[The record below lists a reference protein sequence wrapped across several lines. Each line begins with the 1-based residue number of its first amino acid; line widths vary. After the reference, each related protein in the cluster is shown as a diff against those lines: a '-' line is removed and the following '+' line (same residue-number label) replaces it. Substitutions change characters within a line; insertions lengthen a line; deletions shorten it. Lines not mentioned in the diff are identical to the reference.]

1 MGRPGFGVYSS
12 PGVAVAGLLRGAV
25 AASNLGSS
33 KASAP
38 HVSALDWIQRFRDR
52 HAGRPADVPWWIGM
66 HMDDAERQSL
76 SKCVDDLRAQEQIR
90 RDAAARANPW
100 TASRIRRGTS
110 PSNDRP
116 SGQALIDPA
125 VLTTPQEPSA
135 RFIVACCRH
144 PGWAVERARA
154 NHSLL
159 DLDRRMT
166 QGEVVPQFM
175 LLMGDQIY
183 ADATAGVADSPSAV
197 EKVVTASRTAF
208 NTDGMRRI
216 LSRVPCYMAIDDHEI
231 AENWSGDMLEGSG
244 PSQTETR
251 RLHAAGM
258 ASFAAFQWVH
268 SPRNHNAGSFDYGF
282 EASSCDVFVLDARSH
297 RHRAAA
303 AGAARICS
311 ARQMAALKA
320 WLNDGSGRLKVLACG
335 SVVVPGLLQHRRDA
349 ELRCPAEDADNWQR
363 APGQRAEI
371 LRLLALSTAPAVAL
385 VSGDYHCAC
394 VSTIRF
400 MRGHELV
407 RQACAVVAPPLY
419 APYPAIN
426 VHPKD
431 VCATESIDLDG
442 GLRAEIRTESWDGNG
457 YAEITA
463 TAHSDCATYHVNV
476 AMRVMQWDRRR
487 APTWL
492 TPSRNVLLSQPP
504 GRNSG

>member
-1 MGRPGFGVYSS
+1 
-12 PGVAVAGLLRGAV
+12 
-25 AASNLGSS
+25 
-33 KASAP
+33 
-38 HVSALDWIQRFRDR
+38 
-52 HAGRPADVPWWIGM
+52 
-66 HMDDAERQSL
+66 
-76 SKCVDDLRAQEQIR
+76 
-90 RDAAARANPW
+90 
-100 TASRIRRGTS
+100 
-110 PSNDRP
+110 
-116 SGQALIDPA
+116 
-125 VLTTPQEPSA
+125 
-135 RFIVACCRH
+135 
-144 PGWAVERARA
+144 
-154 NHSLL
+154 
-159 DLDRRMT
+159 MT